1 MPDPFLTLGYNLKHL
16 DYCWTSLNSGRKS
29 FYTKRQCSLS
39 KRRFISPSPHPN
51 FRLLHHHGRL
61 WKFFKPLATLLCLAT
76 QDCCCPDNGSSLAD
90 QTLNVTLRKM
100 QLLNFSWRAD
110 ALFLG
115 FLELSTSSGTE
126 TLQRKVMWMMID
138 FWDSC
143 KSVFAEKWFHRGS
156 YLQNWWL

>member
-1 MPDPFLTLGYNLKHL
+1 MGEKVSTQRGSAPFQKEG
-16 DYCWTSLNSGRKS
+16 SL
-29 FYTKRQCSLS
+29 
-39 KRRFISPSPHPN
+39 PHPHIQTFTSFSTMVDFEN
-51 FRLLHHHGRL
+51 SSSL
-61 WKFFKPLATLLCLAT
+61 LATLLCLAT
-76 QDCCCPDNGSSLAD
+76 QDCCRPDNASSLAD
-90 QTLNVTLRKM
+90 QILNVTLRKM

-126 TLQRKVMWMMID
+126 TLQRKVMWMMMG

-156 YLQNWWL
+156 YLQN